1 MTHYVQ
7 DDSGISGISGSADM
21 LKTAEVGA
29 TKISS
34 AKSLPNLDSN
44 NPLPVIQHAPSGG
57 GGGQQAAA
65 QAAVAMATSSGN
77 MTCLPTVDE
86 DRELKL
92 LSDSNSSLTT
102 SRLGKAGKGHTDFF
116 GVSKTLGGIKKSKRN
131 FRLPGKRFL
140 SKALKK
146 DSMLCLAQ

>member
-1 MTHYVQ
+1 
-7 DDSGISGISGSADM
+7 M

-44 NPLPVIQHAPSGG
+44 NPLPVIQHAPSG

-102 SRLGKAGKGHTDFF
+102 SRLGKAGKGQTDSC
-116 GVSKTLGGIKKSKRN
+116 GVLNPESR
-131 FRLPGKRFL
+131 
-140 SKALKK
+140 
-146 DSMLCLAQ
+146 